1 MSQPNILVV
10 DDDPEIGRLLGK
22 YLDGQGFR
30 CAIAANRRS
39 CEQKI
44 ADSRVDLVVLD
55 VMLPDGSG
63 LDICRDIKE
72 RRPEIAI
79 ILLTALKEDVDRIIG
94 LELGADDY
102 LGKPFNPRELAA
114 RIRAVLRRGGG
125 AESMASDAPSAGI
138 FAFEGF
144 SVDPER
150 RSATA
155 QDGED
160 VPLTGAE
167 FDLLMIFLERPGRVL
182 SRDVLMDLLHG
193 RSADPFRSLRRRDD
207 EPAQAQVQRRRRL
220 QAVSRPCATAAT
232 SSPPGSSA
240 ATTPR
245 PAQHSSRIR
254 AHEIAA
260 LAAGPAARRRHR
272 RRRGAGGRHFRFRPG
287 TPRPREL
294 PPDLRRGGADHCDGA
309 RPGPDRR
316 PAPRHHRRH
325 GAGRRCRRRRR
336 SARAPFPRH
345 RQPAAGPGA

>member
-10 DDDPEIGRLLGK
+10 DDDPEIGRLLGR

-30 CAIAANRRS
+30 SAIAQSRRA
-39 CEQKI
+39 CEQKL

-72 RRPEIAI
+72 RRPEIAV

-125 AESMASDAPSAGI
+125 TNAAPGDAASACLFS
-138 FAFEGF
+138 FEGF

-155 QDGED
+155 RDGED

-193 RSADPFRSLRRRDD
+193 RSADPFDRSVDVTMSRLRRKFNDGGVFKLFKTVRNGGY
-207 EPAQAQVQRRRRL
+207 QF
-220 QAVSRPCATAAT
+220 
-232 SSPPGSSA
+232 
-240 ATTPR
+240 
-245 PAQHSSRIR
+245 
-254 AHEIAA
+254 
-260 LAAGPAARRRHR
+260 AARVERREDK
-272 RRRGAGGRHFRFRPG
+272 APGG
-287 TPRPREL
+287 
-294 PPDLRRGGADHCDGA
+294 DA
-309 RPGPDRR
+309 RP
-316 PAPRHHRRH
+316 
-325 GAGRRCRRRRR
+325 
-336 SARAPFPRH
+336 
-345 RQPAAGPGA
+345 